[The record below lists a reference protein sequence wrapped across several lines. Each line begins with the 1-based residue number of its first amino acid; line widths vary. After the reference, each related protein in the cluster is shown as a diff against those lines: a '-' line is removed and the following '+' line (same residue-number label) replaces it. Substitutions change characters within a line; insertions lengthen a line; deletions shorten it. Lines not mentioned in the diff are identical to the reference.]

1 MADYISKQRAKDLMG
16 CCLASAKVE
25 YKSAKDEFTKAR
37 FEDYIS
43 TIQAMINVVG
53 SVEAA
58 DVQSVKRGRWI
69 TKAEDYYKAWQ
80 DSGRS
85 WDDMPY
91 FVTGLKFACSNC
103 FEQFDVNAE
112 GVEKW
117 NGCPLCLVRM
127 DGDTE

>member
-1 MADYISKQRAKDLMG
+1 MTEYERGFIDGVKSKVTAELTPVITKMAGGLNQ
-16 CCLASAKVE
+16 
-25 YKSAKDEFTKAR
+25 
-37 FEDYIS
+37 
-43 TIQAMINVVG
+43 TIQEAVKTVIGNVKITANEP
-53 SVEAA
+53 ST
-58 DVQSVKRGRWI
+58 DVQPVKRGRWI
-69 TKAEDYYKAWQ
+69 KKAEDYYKAWQ

-127 DGDTE
+127 DGEKE